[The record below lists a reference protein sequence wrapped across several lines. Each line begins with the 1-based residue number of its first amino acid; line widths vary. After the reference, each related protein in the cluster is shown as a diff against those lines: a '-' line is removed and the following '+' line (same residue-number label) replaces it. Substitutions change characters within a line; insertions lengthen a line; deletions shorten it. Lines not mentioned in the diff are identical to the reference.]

1 MSEFSSTLIAH
12 LASGADILELLESF
26 GDERLASN
34 QTAVY
39 SILAMWSLS
48 LLLFGLDVPT
58 MTRVGM
64 LGSSIAYNLSF
75 TGFSRFGLLSPS
87 QSLAIL

>member
-1 MSEFSSTLIAH
+1 M
-12 LASGADILELLESF
+12 ASGADILELLESF

-48 LLLFGLDVPT
+48 LLVFGLDVPT
-58 MTRVGM
+58 MTRVSV
-64 LGSSIAYNLSF
+64 LGNLTVRSGKF
-75 TGFSRFGLLSPS
+75 WLKFSDF
-87 QSLAIL
+87 